1 MHEHAFF
8 VLRTVKGMQ
17 FSALCVKNSPTQ
29 RTQEIKTRRM
39 QRGGV
44 YELRMMTCKVRLQM
58 AELDGKFRGVYSIS
72 VKFQLPSFAKVNLHL
87 RVIGKREDGF
97 HDIFTI
103 FQTISLHDTITFETL
118 GGRDELGCDD
128 PTVPLDETNLI
139 LRAAEALR
147 RKFDVLNGARIG
159 LEKRIPMG
167 GGLGGGSSNAAT
179 TLIGLNRLWSLG
191 ASVEELAEAGAF
203 LGSDVP
209 FFLTGGTAIGMGRG
223 IHIEA
228 MPDVRAGYMLIVTPE
243 AHVSTADAY
252 ARLGAERLTKEQSNR
267 ILRVC
272 RADTSST
279 NFLQRALINDF
290 ETAVFSQFPEIGR
303 AKERLLE
310 LGARQALMSGS
321 GASVFGIFDKV
332 ETRQAALKA
341 LDTEVNWRRFAVAAV
356 SRDLYREKLG
366 LAS

>member
-1 MHEHAFF
+1 MPLS
-8 VLRTVKGMQ
+8 V
-17 FSALCVKNSPTQ
+17 LCVKNSSTQ
-29 RTQEIKTRRM
+29 RTQEIKTLKSL
-39 QRGGV
+39 RGGGND
-44 YELRMMTCKVRLQM
+44 LKMMTCKGNLHT
-58 AELDGKFRGVYSIS
+58 AELDGKFRGVYSTS
-72 VKFQLPSFAKVNLHL
+72 VKFELPSFAKVNLHL
-87 RVIGKREDGF
+87 KVIGKREDGF

-103 FQTISLHDTITFETL
+103 FQTISLHDTVTFEIL
-118 GGRDELGCDD
+118 DGRVELECND
-128 PTVPLDETNLI
+128 PAVPLDETNLI

-147 RKFDVLNGARIG
+147 KKFDVSNGARMG

-223 IHIEA
+223 TQIEA
-228 MPDVRAGYMLIVTPE
+228 MPDIRAGCILIVTPE
-243 AHVSTADAY
+243 AHVSTAEAY
-252 ARLGAERLTKEQSNR
+252 AGLGAERLTNEQSNR

-272 RADTSST
+272 RADVNSSG
-279 NFLQRALINDF
+279 FLQGALINDF

-303 AKERLLE
+303 AKERLLD

-356 SRDLYREKLG
+356 SRDLYREKMG